1 MKGII
6 AIFYIIIASISCGT
20 SKSISNPNIV
30 NSATDIKELS
40 KFILDEFKDNNYGLL
55 ISKLQNKGLRKKLEN
70 YNFDILSISYKNDNT
85 NSNKGF
91 YGNLDAIPDSCILL
105 DWTDYKTGVNDLVSE
120 RLFYFF
126 GKTKPIYF
134 SFRTYKPISE
144 EIKKYNDSI
153 WIQKSVHK
161 LITTN

>member
-6 AIFYIIIASISCGT
+6 AILFIIITSISCRP
-20 SKSISNPNIV
+20 SKSISNSNIV
-30 NSATDIKELS
+30 NSATDIKELNQL
-40 KFILDEFKDNNYGLL
+40 IQNEFKDNNYGLT
-55 ISKLQNKGLRKKLEN
+55 ISKLHNEGLRKQLEK
-70 YNFDILSISYKNDNT
+70 YNFNIFSISYKNDNT
-85 NSNKGF
+85 NSNKRF

-105 DWTDYKTGVNDLVSE
+105 DWTDHKTGSNDVVTE

-126 GKTKPIYF
+126 GKIKPMHF